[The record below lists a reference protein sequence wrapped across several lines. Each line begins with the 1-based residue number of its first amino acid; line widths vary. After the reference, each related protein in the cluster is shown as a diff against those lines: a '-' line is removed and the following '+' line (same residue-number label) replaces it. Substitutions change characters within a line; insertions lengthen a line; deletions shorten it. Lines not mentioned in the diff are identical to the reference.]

1 VNRSILIVMCDFLV
15 SAMLSMLIGMSPHGQ
30 SGRMGKGALLDRGS
44 TAIILDELR
53 RRGVELEKMR
63 DQLREAQEREG
74 FSDAREA
81 QLKQL
86 LEQLA
91 DTMTKS
97 ELLEAKLQLHPENA
111 GALTPAELQKKLE
124 EEIKKRTVA
133 GIRTKETLAELERM
147 RNSLQSVSG
156 NLAALNTNYAV
167 SRQQL
172 ADTKQALEERENKLE
187 HTGEELSKTKQELA
201 VRQNELTERQR
212 ELAGVRTSLDAE
224 LARLAEARTQTQ
236 TLESN
241 LSFTRGRLSA
251 AERELAEARS
261 LAEQNRKLAAQ
272 REMETQD
279 VRRQL
284 EDARRAMQQAV
295 GDYSLVKAELE
306 KSRTVIATTAE
317 GKALAERN
325 LALKQGEADTAHAK
339 LEAARK
345 ALEEAEE
352 KLRSDVLERYEAA
365 AVRLSMDLNEKRL
378 LLDQKGGGVFYLPLV
393 RIAGKTVMP
402 AYHKL
407 LFGDA
412 ATPLNFDRIDR
423 LDFRVN
429 VSTAPLN
436 EPGTSLRG
444 PLLVFPGEP
453 QLTAIE
459 FTVRGR
465 EPLEA
470 LNIDTLKQRGLGDL
484 FLFKPGSFGKE
495 SAPISDRC
503 SLDLGKGVPQL
514 YIRNTGRGS
523 GPELRAEPGDFVITK
538 QGDFV
543 GIVTGIENFDLGR
556 RQEAKCYVLPADFK
570 WDGAGTIRL
579 DKAANAEYYEDFA
592 SGVRK
597 VRAGQRK

>member
-1 VNRSILIVMCDFLV
+1 MNRSILIVMCDFLV

-30 SGRMGKGALLDRGS
+30 AGNMGKGALLDRGS

-53 RRGVELEKMR
+53 RRGVELESMR
-63 DQLREAQEREG
+63 DKLREAQEREG
-74 FSDAREA
+74 FSEARET

-86 LEQLA
+86 LEQLT
-91 DTMTKS
+91 DTMTRT
-97 ELLEAKLQLHPENA
+97 ELLETKLQLHPENA

-124 EEIKKRTVA
+124 EEIRKRTAA
-133 GIRTKETLAELERM
+133 GIRTKEARAELERM

-156 NLAALNTNYAV
+156 NLAALNTDYAV

-172 ADTKQALEERENKLE
+172 ADTRKNLEERERKLE
-187 HTGEELSKTKQELA
+187 RTGEELSKTKEELA
-201 VRQNELTERQR
+201 VRQNELSN
-212 ELAGVRTSLDAE
+212 VRTSLDAE
-224 LARLAEARTQTQ
+224 LARLTEARTQAQ
-236 TLESN
+236 ALESN
-241 LSFTRGRLSA
+241 LSFTRGKLSA

-272 REMETQD
+272 REMEARD

-295 GDYSLVKAELE
+295 GDYSRVKTELE
-306 KSRTVIATTAE
+306 RSRTVIATTAE

-345 ALEEAEE
+345 ALEDAEE

-365 AVRLSMDLNEKRL
+365 VVRLSMDLNEKRL

-393 RIAGKTVMP
+393 RVAGKTIMP

-429 VSTAPLN
+429 ISTAPLG
-436 EPGTSLRG
+436 EPGTSLHG

-453 QLTAIE
+453 RLAAIE
-459 FTVRGR
+459 FTMRGR

-470 LNIDTLKQRGLGDL
+470 LNIETLKQRGLGDL

-543 GIVTGIENFDLGR
+543 GTVTEIENFDLGR

-570 WDGAGTIRL
+570 WDGVGTIRL
-579 DKAANAEYYEDFA
+579 EKAANAEYFEDFA
-592 SGVRK
+592 DGVRK
-597 VRAGQRK
+597 VRAGQKK

>member
-1 VNRSILIVMCDFLV
+1 MNRSILIVMCDFLV

-30 SGRMGKGALLDRGS
+30 SGNMGKGALLDRGS

-53 RRGVELEKMR
+53 RRGVELESMR
-63 DQLREAQEREG
+63 DKLREAQQREG
-74 FSDAREA
+74 FSEARET

-86 LEQLA
+86 LEQLS
-91 DTMTKS
+91 DTMTRT

-124 EEIKKRTVA
+124 EEIRKRTAA
-133 GIRTKETLAELERM
+133 GIRSKEAQAELARM
-147 RNSLQSVSG
+147 RQSLQSVSG
-156 NLAALNTNYAV
+156 NLAALNTDYAV

-172 ADTKQALEERENKLE
+172 ADTRKNLEERERKLE
-187 HTGEELSKTKQELA
+187 RTGEELSKTKEELA
-201 VRQNELTERQR
+201 VRQNELSN
-212 ELAGVRTSLDAE
+212 VRTSLDAE
-224 LARLAEARTQTQ
+224 LARLTEARTQAQ
-236 TLESN
+236 ALETN
-241 LSFTRGRLSA
+241 LSFTRGKLSA

-272 REMETQD
+272 REMEAID

-295 GDYSLVKAELE
+295 GDYSRVKTELE

-345 ALEEAEE
+345 ALENAEE

-365 AVRLSMDLNEKRL
+365 VVRLSMDLNEKRL

-407 LFGDA
+407 LFGDVVS
-412 ATPLNFDRIDR
+412 PLNFDRIDR

-429 VSTAPLN
+429 ISTAPLN
-436 EPGTSLRG
+436 EPGTSLHG
-444 PLLVFPGEP
+444 PLLVFPGESR
-453 QLTAIE
+453 LAAIE
-459 FTVRGR
+459 FTMRGR

-470 LNIDTLKQRGLGDL
+470 LNIETLKQRGLGDL

-543 GIVTGIENFDLGR
+543 GAVTEIENFDLGR

-579 DKAANAEYYEDFA
+579 EKAANAEYFEDFA
-592 SGVRK
+592 DGVRK
-597 VRAGQRK
+597 VRAGQKK

>member
-1 VNRSILIVMCDFLV
+1 MNRSILIVMCDFLV

-30 SGRMGKGALLDRGS
+30 SGNMGKGALLDRGS

-53 RRGVELEKMR
+53 RRGVELESMR
-63 DQLREAQEREG
+63 GKLREAQEREG
-74 FSDAREA
+74 FSEARET

-91 DTMTKS
+91 DTMTKT

-124 EEIKKRTVA
+124 EEIRKRTAA
-133 GIRTKETLAELERM
+133 GIRSKEAQAELARM
-147 RNSLQSVSG
+147 RQSLQSVSG
-156 NLAALNTNYAV
+156 NLASLNTDYAV

-172 ADTKQALEERENKLE
+172 ADTRKNLEERERKLE
-187 HTGEELSKTKQELA
+187 RTGEELSKTKEELA
-201 VRQNELTERQR
+201 VRQNELSN
-212 ELAGVRTSLDAE
+212 VRTSLDAE
-224 LARLAEARTQTQ
+224 LARLTEARSQAQ
-236 TLESN
+236 TLETN
-241 LSFTRGRLSA
+241 LSFTRGKLSA

-272 REMETQD
+272 REMEALD

-295 GDYSLVKAELE
+295 GDYSRVKTELE

-345 ALEEAEE
+345 ALEDAEE
-352 KLRSDVLERYEAA
+352 KLRSDVLERYGAA
-365 AVRLSMDLNEKRL
+365 VVRLSMDLNEKRL

-429 VSTAPLN
+429 ISTAPLN

-444 PLLVFPGEP
+444 PLLVFSGESR
-453 QLTAIE
+453 LAAIE
-459 FTVRGR
+459 FTMRGR

-470 LNIDTLKQRGLGDL
+470 LNIETLKQRGLGDL

-543 GIVTGIENFDLGR
+543 GTVTEIENFDLGR

-570 WDGAGTIRL
+570 WDGSGTIRL
-579 DKAANAEYYEDFA
+579 EKAATAEYFEDFA
-592 SGVRK
+592 DGVRK
-597 VRAGQRK
+597 VRAGQKK